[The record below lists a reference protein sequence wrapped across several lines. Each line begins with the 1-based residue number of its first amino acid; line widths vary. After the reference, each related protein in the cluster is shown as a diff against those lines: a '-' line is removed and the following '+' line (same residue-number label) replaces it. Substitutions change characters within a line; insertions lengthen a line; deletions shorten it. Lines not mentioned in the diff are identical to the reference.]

1 MPVYLPVPSHV
12 DEPLNAHEYTDV
24 LSRVAA
30 DHQAVIMQRGGADLV
45 AIIPLD
51 YLEVLQDTLA
61 MQEAERIS
69 GELDWNRLVKANA
82 PPQEWFDCD
91 EPKPF

>member
-1 MPVYLPVPSHV
+1 MTMHLQEPTHM
-12 DEPLNAHEYTDV
+12 DEPLEAQEYADV

-30 DHQAVIMQRGGADLV
+30 DHQTVILRRGGTDLA

-51 YLEVLQDTLA
+51 YLEVLLDALA

-69 GELDWNRLVKANA
+69 GTLDWDRLVKANA
-82 PPQEWFDCD
+82 PPQEWFDRD

>member
-1 MPVYLPVPSHV
+1 MHLYEPSHV
-12 DEPLNAHEYTDV
+12 DEPINAHDYANV

-51 YLEVLQDTLA
+51 YLEVLLDTLA
-61 MQEAERIS
+61 MQEAERMS
-69 GELDWNRLVKANA
+69 GELDWDALRKAKT
-82 PPQEWFDCD
+82 PPQEWFDRD

>member
-1 MPVYLPVPSHV
+1 MTMHLQEPSRL
-12 DEPLNAHEYTDV
+12 DEPQQAQEYADV

-30 DHQAVIMQRGGADLV
+30 DHQAVILRRGGTDLA
-45 AIIPLD
+45 AIIPLE
-51 YLEVLQDTLA
+51 YLEVLLDTLA

-69 GELDWNRLVKANA
+69 AALNWDGLVKANP
-82 PPQEWFDCD
+82 PPQEWFDRD